1 MSYIDLILE
10 LLLVASPVILAAI
23 FHMVVVRY
31 NWASATTYP
40 LDHKL
45 SFRSKRIFGDN
56 KTYRGVIVMIVAS
69 VAFTYLYAFIVSVST
84 AVSELNL
91 LDFDK
96 YSPII
101 YGILYGLGYVIG
113 ELPNSFAKRQLGI
126 SEGKSTSFIQR
137 LIDQLDSV
145 MVILLLLLAFSNF
158 TWKHF
163 WFGIIFYGFLH
174 LAINYLLYLLNL
186 RKEPY

>member
-1 MSYIDLILE
+1 MIELILE

-31 NWASATTYP
+31 NWMSFASYP
-40 LDHKL
+40 LDHKQV
-45 SFRSKRIFGDN
+45 FNGRRIFGDN
-56 KTYRGVIVMIVAS
+56 KTYRGIIVMVIAS
-69 VAFTYLYAFIVSVST
+69 IACTYIYLFLMQHST
-84 AVSELNL
+84 SMRELNL
-91 LDFDK
+91 LDFERF
-96 YSPII
+96 SPLF
-101 YGILYGLGYVIG
+101 YGTMYGLGYVIG

-126 SEGKSTSFIQR
+126 SEGKSASFIQR

-145 MVILLLLLAFSNF
+145 MVILLLLLAFSHF

-163 WFGIIFYGFLH
+163 WWGILFYGFLH

-186 RKEPY
+186 RKEPF

>member
-1 MSYIDLILE
+1 MIKLILE

-23 FHMVVVRY
+23 FHMIVVRY

-40 LDHKL
+40 LDHKMT
-45 SFRSKRIFGDN
+45 FRTHRIFGEN
-56 KTYRGVIVMIVAS
+56 KTYRGVIVMIIAS
-69 VAFTYLYAFIVSVST
+69 IFFTYAYAFLVSKSS
-84 AVSELNL
+84 AISELNL
-91 LDFDK
+91 LDFQH
-96 YSPII
+96 YSPIA
-101 YGILYGLGYVIG
+101 YGVMFGLGYVIG

-126 SEGKSTSFIQR
+126 TEGKSTSFIQR

-145 MVILLLLLAFSNF
+145 LVILLLLLAFSNF

-163 WFGIIFYGFLH
+163 WFGIIFYGLLH
-174 LAINYLLYLLNL
+174 LVINYLLYLLNL

>member
-1 MSYIDLILE
+1 MIKLILE

-31 NWASATTYP
+31 DWASATTYP
-40 LDHKL
+40 LDHKMT
-45 SFRSKRIFGDN
+45 FRSHRVFGDN
-56 KTYRGVIVMIVAS
+56 KTYRGVLVMVAS
-69 VAFTYLYAFIVSVST
+69 SIALTYLYAFLVSNSKGLT
-84 AVSELNL
+84 EMNL
-91 LDFDK
+91 LDFES
-96 YSPII
+96 YSPLF

-126 SEGKSTSFIQR
+126 TAGKSTSFIQR

-145 MVILLLLLAFSNF
+145 VVILLLLLAFSNF
-158 TWKHF
+158 TLKHF
-163 WFGIIFYGFLH
+163 WVGILFYGLLH
-174 LAINYLLYLLNL
+174 LAINYLLFLLNL

>member
-1 MSYIDLILE
+1 MIQLILE
-10 LLLVASPVILAAI
+10 LLLVASPVIIAAI
-23 FHMVVVRY
+23 FHMIVVRY
-31 NWASATTYP
+31 NWASVTTYP

-45 SFRSKRIFGDN
+45 TFRSRRIFGEN
-56 KTYRGVIVMIVAS
+56 KTYRGIIVMVVAS
-69 VAFTYLYAFIVSVST
+69 IALTYVYAFFVSNSSSLT
-84 AVSELNL
+84 ALNL
-91 LDFDK
+91 LDFEH

-101 YGILYGLGYVIG
+101 YGVIYGLGYVVG

-126 SEGKSTSFIQR
+126 TEGKSTSFIQR

-145 MVILLLLLAFSNF
+145 VVILLLLLAFSHF

-163 WFGIIFYGFLH
+163 WTGIIFYGLLH
-174 LAINYLLYLLNL
+174 LAINYILYLLKL

>member
-1 MSYIDLILE
+1 MMKLILE

-31 NWASATTYP
+31 DWLSVATYP
-40 LDHKL
+40 LDHKMT
-45 SFRSKRIFGDN
+45 FRSRRIFGDN
-56 KTYRGVIVMIVAS
+56 KTYRGVLVMIITS
-69 VAFTYLYAFIVSVST
+69 VALTYLYAFLVSRFSSI
-84 AVSELNL
+84 ANLNL
-91 LDFDK
+91 LDFETH
-96 YSPII
+96 SPLVYGMI
-101 YGILYGLGYVIG
+101 YGFGYVIG

-126 SEGKSTSFIQR
+126 TEGKSTSFIQR
-137 LIDQLDSV
+137 LVDQLDSV
-145 MVILLLLLAFSNF
+145 IAILLLLLAFSNF

-163 WFGIIFYGFLH
+163 WSGIIFYGLLH